1 VVVVEESKELFSG
14 ELLPVVCYDGVR
26 YSESMKDVQG
36 ELHRLFRLD
45 SNEGLSLDPIGELVD
60 GDERVGE
67 TTRHLLERPEEVEA
81 PDRKGPYEWDRLKSL
96 RGLMYL
102 AGVVLAALTRTNESL
117 GVSHRGGPV
126 SHDRKC
132 F

>member
-1 VVVVEESKELFSG
+1 MYNVEEKIHSLSG
-14 ELLPVVCYDGVR
+14 CYHPYG
-26 YSESMKDVQG
+26 S
-36 ELHRLFRLD
+36 
-45 SNEGLSLDPIGELVD
+45 SLDPFSELVD
-60 GDERVGE
+60 SDERVGETTRHLQRVGE